1 MPYEPRNPHHLRYIE
16 SPAIDDPKLL
26 KEIHKLGG
34 DVSQFV
40 SPRVLEALK
49 RA

>member
-1 MPYEPRNPHHLRYIE
+1 V
-16 SPAIDDPKLL
+16 

-40 SPRVLEALK
+40 SPRVIEALK
-49 RA
+49 KK